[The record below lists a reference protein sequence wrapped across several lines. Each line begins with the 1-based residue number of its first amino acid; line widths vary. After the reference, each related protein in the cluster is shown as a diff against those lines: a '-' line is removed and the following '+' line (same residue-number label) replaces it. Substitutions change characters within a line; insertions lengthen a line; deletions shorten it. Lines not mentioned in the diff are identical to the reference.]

1 MRLVAP
7 LAVVLAVVSST
18 ASTSSAASA
27 VSRAQIRDM
36 LQKRVDVS
44 LIVSLIEKD
53 CVDFDVTGA
62 NLADL
67 SAEMPQPVLKAAI
80 DCRKAKGGA
89 PESRPRAPAA
99 EKAPAAERPAAAAP
113 APAPAPARKADP
125 NRSPEGRLRVV
136 SARKLGDECCIDEL
150 RYPCDAPGEVW
161 VQTRHAFG
169 RTEHHTLDVTTGRF
183 TDGAPPCSTP
193 RTKVTSDEEG
203 PADFSPDGKHQ
214 ITRSPGE
221 CGYMDDK
228 CRLRL
233 DGAWIRV
240 EGEDEFRY
248 PQWVWI
254 DGKTVFLTNFGGAGG
269 GPDGFWLL
277 GLAPE

>member
-1 MRLVAP
+1 MRLVP
-7 LAVVLAVVSST
+7 SLALALAVVS
-18 ASTSSAASA
+18 AAA
-27 VSRAQIRDM
+27 GGTPVSRAQIQDM

-53 CVDFDVTGA
+53 CVDFEVTGA

-67 SAEMPQPVLKAAI
+67 SAEMPQAVLKAAI
-80 DCRKAKGGA
+80 DCRKAKGGS
-89 PESRPRAPAA
+89 PQSRPKAPAA
-99 EKAPAAERPAAAAP
+99 EKAPAPAPERPAAAAP
-113 APAPAPARKADP
+113 APPSAPDRKADP
-125 NRSPEGRLRVV
+125 SRSPEGRLRVV
-136 SARKLGDECCIDEL
+136 SAKKLGDECCIDEL

-161 VQTRHAFG
+161 IQTRHAFG

-183 TDGAPPCSTP
+183 SDGAPPCSTP

-233 DGAWIRV
+233 DGSWIRV
-240 EGEDEFRY
+240 EGEEKFKY
-248 PQWVWI
+248 PQFVWI
-254 DGKTVFLTNFGGAGG
+254 DGRTVFLTNFGGVGG

-277 GLAPE
+277 GLAAE